1 MRIMKYSA
9 VAMGM
14 TMLFLAGVV
23 TLAIH
28 APVRTTSQGW
38 TTTVTV
44 ENPNDPG
51 DQERLDSAA
60 RRTRD
65 GGPSALK
72 RTRTMRRAV
81 PSTGRR
87 VPARQA
93 QRNFGT
99 FGPKTR
105 SQGMRPFRDPLLL
118 LLFATAAATAFFAVY
133 VTM

>member
-9 VAMGM
+9 AAMGM

-51 DQERLDSAA
+51 GQERLTVQPGGHVMAA
-60 RRTRD
+60 Q
-65 GGPSALK
+65 
-72 RTRTMRRAV
+72 
-81 PSTGRR
+81 
-87 VPARQA
+87 AR
-93 QRNFGT
+93 
-99 FGPKTR
+99 
-105 SQGMRPFRDPLLL
+105 
-118 LLFATAAATAFFAVY
+118 
-133 VTM
+133 